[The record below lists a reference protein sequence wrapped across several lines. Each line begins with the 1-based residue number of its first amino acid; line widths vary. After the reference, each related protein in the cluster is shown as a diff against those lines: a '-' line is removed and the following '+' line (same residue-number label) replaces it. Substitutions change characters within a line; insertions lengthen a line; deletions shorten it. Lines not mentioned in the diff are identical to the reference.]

1 MPLSSAGWKRSADS
15 RFAHEREALEY
26 LRDNLP
32 DTDPVFLFS
41 NFEFIGDDGSVTKS
55 MHL

>member
-1 MPLSSAGWKRSADS
+1 MALSSGRWKRYAET

-41 NFEFIGDDGSVTKS
+41 NFEFSS
-55 MHL
+55 MMAP